1 MKKLEL
7 KTLIRGIVREEVQ
20 LEIRKVL
27 KENKSVGKRTPTK
40 SKPTSEKPAVKPNGA
55 QPLMSSNPVLND
67 ILQETARDSGE
78 WPTLGDHTM
87 TTSDVDT
94 IANRQVPDQ
103 GPNTDIVRSMGVD
116 PNRLPDHITSALT
129 KDYREVMK
137 VVDQKIA
144 AKKI

>member
-7 KTLIRGIVREEVQ
+7 KTLIREIVREEVR

-27 KENKSVGKRTPTK
+27 KENKTIGKRTPTK
-40 SKPTSEKPAVKPNGA
+40 PKPAPKKPAVKPNGA
-55 QPLMSSNPVLND
+55 PPVMSNNPILND

-87 TTSDVDT
+87 TSADMDT
-94 IANRQVPDQ
+94 IVNRQVPEQ
-103 GPNTDIVRSMGVD
+103 GPNTNIVQSMGVD
-116 PNRLPDHITSALT
+116 PNTLPDHITNALT
-129 KDYREVMK
+129 KDYRKVMK
-137 VVDQKIA
+137 AVDQKIA